1 MRGDVE
7 NARTVEL
14 FERGLGGLPSGKHSG
29 LGQNRFERPRF
40 ACRPF
45 QRWEID
51 SSQVEVRAGGLRKPG
66 WKPDVSSPCPDS
78 WKPNSP
84 CAEQRGW
91 KPDVLAPCRDYV
103 HRGVV
108 IGIGHNYRVLI
119 VRPAHR
125 RPEQVAPA
133 RQIADRVTFYQV
145 AAPPIN
151 EGGERNEVEQAIGR
165 YQQATGGAKLRLR

>member
-1 MRGDVE
+1 MRGHVE

-14 FERGLGGLPSGKHSG
+14 FERGLGGLPSGKHCG

-45 QRWEID
+45 QWREKD
-51 SSQVEVRAGGLRKPG
+51 SRQVEVRAGGFRR
-66 WKPDVSSPCPDS
+66 PDVWTTCRDS

-84 CAEQRGW
+84 RAEQRGW
-91 KPDVLAPCRDYV
+91 KPDVLAPCRDCV
-103 HRGVV
+103 HCGVV

-125 RPEQVAPA
+125 RSKQVAPT
-133 RQIADRVTFYQV
+133 RQITDRVTFNPV
-145 AAPPIN
+145 AALPVN
-151 EGGERNEVEQAIGR
+151 ERGERNEVEQTVGR
-165 YQQATGGAKLRLR
+165 YQEATWGAKPRLR